1 MTRSA
6 NRRGRDAPCDASE
19 FDLHK
24 LQRRFVHGHGGTG
37 EQLCVGAC
45 WPNLAGGTM
54 TVSTTY
60 KTPAGGVGTNIV
72 SDFVVVQIT
81 YVFPITMPFVP
92 KIQSP

>member
-1 MTRSA
+1 
-6 NRRGRDAPCDASE
+6 
-19 FDLHK
+19 
-24 LQRRFVHGHGGTG
+24 
-37 EQLCVGAC
+37 
-45 WPNLAGGTM
+45 M

-92 KIQSP
+92 KNSITLKSTSQMPIIQ